1 MALLALASPSAA
13 AQRFE
18 FEEPH
23 MGTLVRLVLF
33 AADRPAASAA
43 ARAAFDRVAELDAAL
58 SDYRD
63 SSEVS
68 RLARAAGGPPVPVGP
83 DLFAVLERAQDV
95 GRRSGG
101 AFDVTVGPLVRLW
114 RRTLRTGDWPDPA
127 RRAEALSCVGS
138 DKMHLDPAA
147 RTVLLDRPGMRID
160 LGGIAKGYAGDQALR
175 VLRARDVSSAL
186 VAVGGDVVAGD
197 APPGEAG
204 WVVVVEPD
212 EPTRAG
218 ERLPGEAGWVVVV
231 EPDEPTR
238 AGERLLLRQAAVSTS
253 GDSQQWVER
262 DGVRYSHV
270 LDPRTGIGLT
280 GRRRATVVAREGVT
294 ADGLATA
301 ACVLGPAEAV
311 ALVEATPGADA
322 IVLQEGGVT
331 RVSRGWSAL
340 PRK

>member
-23 MGTLVRLVLF
+23 MGTLVRLVVY
-33 AADRPAASAA
+33 AADQAPASAA

-63 SSEVS
+63 ASEVS

-83 DLFAVLERAQDV
+83 DLFAVLDRAQEV
-95 GRRSGG
+95 ARRSGG

-114 RRTLRTGDWPDPA
+114 RRTLRTGDWPDPD
-127 RRAEALSCVGS
+127 RRAEALSCVGTG
-138 DKMHLDPAA
+138 KMHLEPAA
-147 RTVLLDRPGMRID
+147 RTVRLDRAGMRID

-175 VLRARDVSSAL
+175 VLRALEVSSAL

-204 WVVVVEPD
+204 WVVEIQPD
-212 EPTRAG
+212 EAN
-218 ERLPGEAGWVVVV
+218 
-231 EPDEPTR
+231 R

-253 GDSQQWVER
+253 GDREQWVER
-262 DGVRYSHV
+262 DGVRYSHI

-280 GRRRATVVAREGVT
+280 GGRRATVVAPEGVT
-294 ADGLATA
+294 ADSLATA
-301 ACVLGPAEAV
+301 ACVLGRAEAV
-311 ALVEATPGADA
+311 ALVEGTPGAVA
-322 IVLQEGGVT
+322 IVRSGGVA
-331 RVSRGWSAL
+331 RASRGWSDL
-340 PRK
+340 PRAP

>member
-1 MALLALASPSAA
+1 
-13 AQRFE
+13 
-18 FEEPH
+18 
-23 MGTLVRLVLF
+23 
-33 AADRPAASAA
+33 
-43 ARAAFDRVAELDAAL
+43 
-58 SDYRD
+58 
-63 SSEVS
+63 
-68 RLARAAGGPPVPVGP
+68 
-83 DLFAVLERAQDV
+83 
-95 GRRSGG
+95 
-101 AFDVTVGPLVRLW
+101 
-114 RRTLRTGDWPDPA
+114 
-127 RRAEALSCVGS
+127 
-138 DKMHLDPAA
+138 MHLDPAA

-218 ERLPGEAGWVVVV
+218 ERL
-231 EPDEPTR
+231 
-238 AGERLLLRQAAVSTS
+238 LLRQAAVSTS

-262 DGVRYSHV
+262 DGVRYSHI

>member
-68 RLARAAGGPPVPVGP
+68 GLARAAGGPAVRVGP

-218 ERLPGEAGWVVVV
+218 ERL
-231 EPDEPTR
+231 
-238 AGERLLLRQAAVSTS
+238 LLRQAAVSTS

>member
-1 MALLALASPSAA
+1 
-13 AQRFE
+13 
-18 FEEPH
+18 

-33 AADRPAASAA
+33 AADRSAASAA
-43 ARAAFDRVAELDAAL
+43 ARAAFDRIADLDAAL

-83 DLFAVLERAQDV
+83 DLFAVLERAQEV
-95 GRRSGG
+95 ARRSGG

-127 RRAEALSCVGS
+127 RTAEALACVGS

-147 RTVLLDRPGMRID
+147 RTVRLDRAGMRID

-175 VLRARDVSSAL
+175 VLRAREVSSAL

-204 WVVVVEPD
+204 WVVAVEPE
-212 EPTRAG
+212 EPTRA
-218 ERLPGEAGWVVVV
+218 R
-231 EPDEPTR
+231 
-238 AGERLLLRQAAVSTS
+238 ERLLLSRAAVSTS

-262 DGVRYSHV
+262 DGVRYSHI
-270 LDPRTGIGLT
+270 LDPRTGIGLA
-280 GRRRATVVAREGVT
+280 GRRRATVVAPEGVT
-294 ADGLATA
+294 ADSLATA
-301 ACVLGPAEAV
+301 ACVLGTAEAV
-311 ALVEATPGADA
+311 ALVEATPGAAA
-322 IVLQEGGVT
+322 IVGEGGVT
-331 RVSRGWSAL
+331 RASRGWSDL
-340 PRK
+340 PRAP

>member
-1 MALLALASPSAA
+1 
-13 AQRFE
+13 
-18 FEEPH
+18 

-33 AADRPAASAA
+33 AADRPSALAA

-218 ERLPGEAGWVVVV
+218 ERL
-231 EPDEPTR
+231 
-238 AGERLLLRQAAVSTS
+238 LLRQAAVSTS

-262 DGVRYSHV
+262 DGVRYSHI

>member
-33 AADRPAASAA
+33 APDRPVASAA
-43 ARAAFDRVAELDAAL
+43 SRAAFDRIAELDAAL

-63 SSEVS
+63 ASEVS

-83 DLFAVLERAQDV
+83 DLFSVLERAQEV

-127 RRAEALSCVGS
+127 RRADALSCVGS
-138 DKMHLDPAA
+138 DKMHLDPAE
-147 RTVLLDRPGMRID
+147 RTVRLDRAGMRID

-175 VLRARDVSSAL
+175 VLRALEVSSAL

-204 WVVVVEPD
+204 WVVEIQPD
-212 EPTRAG
+212 EAN
-218 ERLPGEAGWVVVV
+218 
-231 EPDEPTR
+231 R

-253 GDSQQWVER
+253 GDREQWVER
-262 DGVRYSHV
+262 DGVRYSHI

-280 GRRRATVVAREGVT
+280 GGRRATVVAPEGVT
-294 ADGLATA
+294 ADSLATA

-311 ALVEATPGADA
+311 ALVEGTPGAVA
-322 IVLQEGGVT
+322 IVRSGGVT
-331 RVSRGWSAL
+331 RASRGWSDL
-340 PRK
+340 PRAP

>member
-1 MALLALASPSAA
+1 
-13 AQRFE
+13 
-18 FEEPH
+18 

-218 ERLPGEAGWVVVV
+218 ERL
-231 EPDEPTR
+231 
-238 AGERLLLRQAAVSTS
+238 LLRRAAVSTS

-262 DGVRYSHV
+262 DGVRYSHI

-280 GRRRATVVAREGVT
+280 GRRRATVVAPEGVT
-294 ADGLATA
+294 ADSLATA

-311 ALVEATPGADA
+311 ALVESTSRTAA
-322 IVLQEGGVT
+322 IVRENGVS
-331 RVSRGWSAL
+331 RASRGWSDL
-340 PRK
+340 PRAPRGLERCP

>member
-1 MALLALASPSAA
+1 MASSSPA

-23 MGTLVRLVLF
+23 MGTLVRLVLY
-33 AADRPAASAA
+33 AADQAAASAA

-63 SSEVS
+63 ASEVS

-127 RRAEALSCVGS
+127 RTAEALACVGS
-138 DKMHLDPAA
+138 DKMHLDAAA

-175 VLRARDVSSAL
+175 VLRALEVSSAL

-204 WVVVVEPD
+204 WVVAVEPE
-212 EPTRAG
+212 EPTRA
-218 ERLPGEAGWVVVV
+218 R
-231 EPDEPTR
+231 
-238 AGERLLLRQAAVSTS
+238 ERLLLSRAAVSTS

-262 DGVRYSHV
+262 DGVRYSHI
-270 LDPRTGIGLT
+270 LD
-280 GRRRATVVAREGVT
+280 
-294 ADGLATA
+294 
-301 ACVLGPAEAV
+301 
-311 ALVEATPGADA
+311 
-322 IVLQEGGVT
+322 
-331 RVSRGWSAL
+331 
-340 PRK
+340 